1 MITKEILKQIAPTA
15 NTKVI
20 TDLEKYFDKW
30 LSKSSI
36 NTQLRVCH
44 FLAQCGH
51 ESDHF
56 KTLEEYASGAAY
68 EGRKDLG
75 NTQPGDGKRFK
86 GRGIIQLTGRAN
98 YTECSRDLGI
108 DLVNNPEIG
117 EDPEVSVR
125 TAIWFWEKRNINRF
139 ADKDDVFGVSKTIN
153 GINRKTGLPNGYEDR
168 KDKLARAKKAL
179 KDFDGFES
187 KEEPKQDD
195 PLNIVVAKKG
205 DKSDYVKD
213 LQQMLINKGSK
224 IVADGDFGP
233 KTEEAVKGFQ
243 NWSKIPATGQID
255 TRTLNELMKP

>member
-1 MITKEILKQIAPTA
+1 MITKEILKQLAPSS
-15 NTKVI
+15 KDKII

-36 NTQLRVCH
+36 NTYLRVCH
-44 FLAQCGH
+44 FLAQCAH
-51 ESDHF
+51 ESDQF

-68 EGRKDLG
+68 EGRRDLG

-98 YTECSRDLGI
+98 YTEAGKALGI
-108 DLVNNPEIG
+108 DLIGNPELG
-117 EDPEVSVR
+117 EDPETSVR
-125 TAIWFWEKRNINRF
+125 TAIWFWENKKLNQF
-139 ADKDDVFGVSKTIN
+139 ADKDDVTTITKRIN
-153 GINRKTGLPNGYEDR
+153 GGLNGFDDR
-168 KDKLARAKKAL
+168 KDKLTKAKKVF
-179 KDFDGFES
+179 KDFDFANFG
-187 KEEPKQDD
+187 KEKVEVKPD
-195 PLNIVVAKKG
+195 PLNIVMAKIG

-243 NWSKIPATGQID
+243 NWAKIPATGQID
-255 TRTLNELMKP
+255 TRTLNELMKT

>member
-1 MITKEILKQIAPTA
+1 MITKEILKQIAPA
-15 NTKVI
+15 SKDKI
-20 TDLEKYFDKW
+20 ISDLEKYFDKW

-36 NTQLRVCH
+36 NTYLRVCH
-44 FLAQCGH
+44 FLAQCAH
-51 ESDHF
+51 ESDQF

-75 NTQPGDGKRFK
+75 NTQTGDGRRFK

-98 YTECSRDLGI
+98 YTEASNDLGV
-108 DLVNNPEIG
+108 DLVNNPELA
-117 EDPEVSVR
+117 EDPEISVR
-125 TAIWFWEKRNINRF
+125 TAIWFWEKRKLNQF
-139 ADKDDVFGVSKTIN
+139 ADKDDVTTITKRIN
-153 GINRKTGLPNGYEDR
+153 GGLNGFEDR

-179 KDFDGFES
+179 KDFDGFDK
-187 KEEPKQDD
+187 KEEPVAKD

-243 NWSKIPATGQID
+243 NWAKIPATGQID
-255 TRTLNELMKP
+255 TRTLNELMKA

>member
-1 MITKEILKQIAPTA
+1 MITKEILKQLAPA
-15 NTKVI
+15 SKDKII

-36 NTQLRVCH
+36 NTYLRVCH
-44 FLAQCGH
+44 FLAQCAH
-51 ESDHF
+51 ESDQF

-68 EGRKDLG
+68 EGRRDLG

-98 YTECSRDLGI
+98 YAEAGKALGI
-108 DLVNNPEIG
+108 DLVGNPELG
-117 EDPEVSVR
+117 EDPETSVR
-125 TAIWFWEKRNINRF
+125 TAIWFWENKKLNQF
-139 ADKDDVFGVSKTIN
+139 ADKDDVTTITKRIN
-153 GINRKTGLPNGYEDR
+153 GGLNGFDDR
-168 KDKLARAKKAL
+168 KDKLAKAKKVF
-179 KDFDGFES
+179 KDFDFANFE
-187 KEEPKQDD
+187 KEKVEVKSD
-195 PLNIVVAKKG
+195 PLNIVMAKIG

-243 NWSKIPATGQID
+243 NWAKIPATGQID